1 MATIRKQL
9 IRLGPGGQ
17 YAVRV
22 TVPDHPE
29 ASLAFDLNG
38 GQVFIAGPGETIE
51 IIVQAEMPSPPA
63 VALPVP
69 VPPPLPPA
77 TATIEQPRRQ
87 LPPVIDELEPEV
99 LPVG

>member
-17 YAVRV
+17 YALRV
-22 TVPDHPE
+22 KVPDHPE

-38 GQVFIAGPGETIE
+38 DQVFIAGPGETIE
-51 IIVQAEMPSPPA
+51 IIVQADMPSPPA
-63 VALPVP
+63 VALPAP
-69 VPPPLPPA
+69 MPPPLPPA

-87 LPPVIDELEPEV
+87 MPPVIEEPAAAD
-99 LPVG
+99 LN